1 MALALLWSD
10 APVDDSSA
18 LRLRFDIGHNRYYA
32 WQIGDEERINTNGVT
47 RIANIKQRSRL
58 FGPVAESTRGR
69 GVVEIPREFV
79 SKQDRFAQL
88 LSFRTEDGVGPAI
101 SPIVEL
107 DWTTAVRDVD
117 RRLPNEDLPP
127 PALFAAHVPLP
138 PGEGKRVREL
148 GQGNTLALSLTP
160 ARSRWEREVIG
171 GLSMNVAQ
179 TYSSSTRTP
188 PVDAVPLRWRERDL
202 SQGMFFQGLLAAL
215 PSILPSLAPMIGN
228 VLTSAAP
235 AIGQIVGGLLPGLP
249 GMGGGGAAAGAG
261 AGAGGNPQ
269 LAQLIE
275 QLLRGLGQ
283 SARET
288 LTTDTINRI
297 SAAVGGSTA
306 GAAPAAAHSMA
317 LGSLG
322 TRVARRIPTAYARS
336 RAASVRARRNPVR
349 AMQYAQAQDYSQAM
363 IAPALL
369 AALPALMPL
378 LQQVLSPQNIQTVV
392 DAPQKMTGQLING
405 ILDFAKLGMQATE
418 AEREHLRKLNP
429 GVDNPALD
437 QLLMS
442 MSQGLAAAQRLNYRR
457 VASVKLSF
465 DNAQSQVL
473 FGRSRVLYRKDQ
485 ALQFPM
491 SVNTPQTMTNARLVI
506 QIKHPDSLAIL
517 IEDGEDVGEL
527 SSGPIP
533 LVPRIDESQIA
544 RLEPNQDYIVV
555 ATLLWKNK
563 KKQQVGTSMQQ
574 RITLIGEY
582 SFDRVEESGEPV
594 AVSDFEQY
602 RDLWHKVWE
611 GSFGT
616 GAHAARLDCRYYLVL
631 NPKRTNNARLDT
643 HVESDGEDK
652 LGGKLKAGMEYSPYV
667 LNHLLTRLAPN
678 TTQLS
683 DAKLEALSGSD
694 FVERFNQAAQF
705 SGKLKGRKGERG
717 ALWVYP
723 EFKIQTLVLT
733 RAEDVDENGNVRG
746 LNETRVKFPM
756 PVMMHFVGVKGA

>member
-1 MALALLWSD
+1 MALALLWAEASG
-10 APVDDSSA
+10 DDPSA

-32 WQIGDEERINTNGVT
+32 WQVGDEERISTHGIT
-47 RIANIKQRSRL
+47 RIANVKQRSRVL
-58 FGPVAESTRGR
+58 GPLPDSARGR
-69 GVVEIPREFV
+69 GYLEIPGELI

-88 LSFRTEDGVGPAI
+88 LSFGAEDGVGPAI

-107 DWTTAVRDVD
+107 DWVAIPRGVERTSLT
-117 RRLPNEDLPP
+117 EDLPP
-127 PALFAAHVPLP
+127 PALFETARGALRP
-138 PGEGKRVREL
+138 PAEMAS
-148 GQGNTLALSLTP
+148 ALSTLY
-160 ARSRWEREVIG
+160 G
-171 GLSMNVAQ
+171 GCTMTLAQ
-179 TYSSSTRTP
+179 TYSSTPRRTQ
-188 PVDAVPLRWRERDL
+188 PVDAAPLRWRERDL

-215 PSILPSLAPMIGN
+215 PSLLPSLAPMIGN

-235 AIGQIVGGLLPGLP
+235 GLGQIVGGLLPGL
-249 GMGGGGAAAGAG
+249 GGAVAGGGTAGGAA
-261 AGAGGNPQ
+261 GNPQ

-288 LTTDTINRI
+288 LTPETINRI
-297 SAAVGGSTA
+297 TAAVGGSAATA
-306 GAAPAAAHSMA
+306 PTVTAQSMD

-322 TRVARRIPTAYARS
+322 ARVARRTPMAYSRS
-336 RAASVRARRNPVR
+336 HSASVRVRRNPRV
-349 AMQYAQAQDYSQAM
+349 MQYVQAQDYSQAM

-392 DAPQKMTGQLING
+392 DAPQKMTGQVING

-429 GVDNPALD
+429 GVDNPALN

-491 SVNTPQTMTNARLVI
+491 SVNTPQTITQARLVV
-506 QIKHPDSLAIL
+506 QIKHPDTLAVL
-517 IEDGEDVGEL
+517 VEDGEDVGEL

-533 LVPRIDESQIA
+533 LVPRIDEAQVA
-544 RLEPNQDYIVV
+544 RLEPNQDYIVI

-563 KKQQVGTSMQQ
+563 KNQQVGTSMQQ
-574 RITLIGEY
+574 RITVIGEY
-582 SFDRVEESGEPV
+582 SFDRVEESGEPI
-594 AVSDFEQY
+594 AASDFEQY
-602 RDLWHKVWE
+602 RDLWHKVWQ
-611 GSFGT
+611 GDFGT
-616 GAHAARLDCRYYLVL
+616 GARSARLDCRYYLVL

-643 HVESDGEDK
+643 QVESDGSGG

-678 TTQLS
+678 TTPLS
-683 DAKLEALSGSD
+683 DAELEALSGSD

-705 SGKLKGRKGERG
+705 SGKLKGRRGERG

-733 RAEDVDENGNVRG
+733 RAEDVDENGNVRT
-746 LNETRVKFPM
+746 LNETRVRYPM
-756 PVMMHFVGVKGA
+756 PVLMHFVGVKGA

>member
-1 MALALLWSD
+1 MSMA
-10 APVDDSSA
+10 
-18 LRLRFDIGHNRYYA
+18 Y
-32 WQIGDEERINTNGVT
+32 
-47 RIANIKQRSRL
+47 
-58 FGPVAESTRGR
+58 
-69 GVVEIPREFV
+69 
-79 SKQDRFAQL
+79 
-88 LSFRTEDGVGPAI
+88 
-101 SPIVEL
+101 
-107 DWTTAVRDVD
+107 
-117 RRLPNEDLPP
+117 
-127 PALFAAHVPLP
+127 
-138 PGEGKRVREL
+138 
-148 GQGNTLALSLTP
+148 
-160 ARSRWEREVIG
+160 
-171 GLSMNVAQ
+171 
-179 TYSSSTRTP
+179 TYSSTPARTP

-202 SQGMFFQGLLAAL
+202 SQGMFLEGLWAAL
-215 PSILPSLAPMIGN
+215 PSLLPNLAPMIGN

-235 AIGQIVGGLLPGLP
+235 ALGQIAGGLLPGLP
-249 GMGGGGAAAGAG
+249 GMGGAPAAGGAAGGSA
-261 AGAGGNPQ
+261 GNPQ

-275 QLLRGLGQ
+275 QILRGLGS

-288 LTTDTINRI
+288 LTPDTINKI
-297 SAAVGGSTA
+297 TAAIGGTSTSTQ
-306 GAAPAAAHSMA
+306 PAAKSMA
-317 LGSLG
+317 FGSLG
-322 TRVARRIPTAYARS
+322 ARVAQRTPVAYARS
-336 RAASVRARRNPVR
+336 RAASVRAQRSPR
-349 AMQYAQAQDYSQAM
+349 AARYVQAQEYSQAM

-392 DAPQKMTGQLING
+392 DAPQKMTGQIING

-429 GVDNPALD
+429 GVDDPALN

-465 DNAQSQVL
+465 DDAQSQVL

-491 SVNTPQTMTNARLVI
+491 SVNTPQTITKARLVL
-506 QIKHPDSLAIL
+506 QIKHPDTLAVL
-517 IEDGEDVGEL
+517 VEDGEDVGDL

-533 LVPRIDESQIA
+533 MVPRIDETQVA
-544 RLEPNQDYIVV
+544 RLAPNQDYIVV
-555 ATLLWKNK
+555 ASLLWKNK
-563 KKQQVGTSMQQ
+563 KNQQVGTSMQQ
-574 RITLIGEY
+574 RITVIGEY

-594 AVSDFEQY
+594 AASDFEQY

-611 GSFGT
+611 GDFGT
-616 GAHAARLDCRYYLVL
+616 GAHSARLDCRYYLVL

-643 HVESDGEDK
+643 HVETGDDGG

-678 TTQLS
+678 STPLS
-683 DAKLEALSGSD
+683 DAELEALSGSD

-705 SGKLKGRKGERG
+705 SGKLKGRRGERG

-733 RAEDVDENGNVRG
+733 RAEDVDEHGNVRT
-746 LNETRVKFPM
+746 LNETRVRFPM
-756 PVMMHFVGVKGA
+756 PVLLHFVGVKGA

>member
-1 MALALLWSD
+1 MALALLWAESPGD
-10 APVDDSSA
+10 GQST
-18 LRLRFDIGHNRYYA
+18 LRMRFDIGHNRYYA
-32 WQIGDEERINTNGVT
+32 WQVGDEEQVSTNGIA
-47 RIANIKQRSRL
+47 RIGNVKQRSRV
-58 FGPVAESTRGR
+58 FGPLPESARGR
-69 GVVEIPREFV
+69 GVVEIPGELI

-107 DWTTAVRDVD
+107 DWTSARRDAGRVS
-117 RRLPNEDLPP
+117 PIEELPP
-127 PALFAAHVPLP
+127 PALFESANKVNP
-138 PGEGKRVREL
+138 
-148 GQGNTLALSLTP
+148 LSL
-160 ARSRWEREVIG
+160 REWEQSRGERATSFGGQRTLDG
-171 GLSMNVAQ
+171 GLAMTMAH
-179 TYSSSTRTP
+179 TYSNARAM
-188 PVDAVPLRWRERDL
+188 PVDAAPLRWRERDL
-202 SQGMFFQGLLAAL
+202 SQGMFLQGLLAAL
-215 PSILPSLAPMIGN
+215 PSLLPNLAPMIGN
-228 VLTSAAP
+228 VLTSTAP
-235 AIGQIVGGLLPGLP
+235 AIGNIVGGLLPGLP
-249 GMGGGGAAAGAG
+249 GMGGAAGGGAAGAG
-261 AGAGGNPQ
+261 AAAGGNPQ

-275 QLLRGLGQ
+275 QLLKGLGQ

-288 LTTDTINRI
+288 LTPDTINKI
-297 SAAVGGSTA
+297 TAAVSGAGA
-306 GAAPAAAHSMA
+306 GAAPAAAKSMA

-322 TRVARRIPTAYARS
+322 VRVARRTPTAYARS
-336 RAASVRARRNPVR
+336 RAANVRARRSPAS

-392 DAPQKMTGQLING
+392 DAPQKMTGQVING

-429 GVDNPALD
+429 GVDDPALN

-457 VASVKLSF
+457 VSSVKLSF

-485 ALQFPM
+485 ALQFPL
-491 SVNTPQTMTNARLVI
+491 SVNTPQTITKARVVL
-506 QIKHPDSLAIL
+506 QIKHPDTLAVL

-555 ATLLWKNK
+555 ATLMWKTK
-563 KKQQVGTSMQQ
+563 KGTQVGTSMQQ

-582 SFDRVEESGEPV
+582 SFDRVEESGEPI
-594 AVSDFEQY
+594 AASDFEQY

-611 GSFGT
+611 GDFGGA
-616 GAHAARLDCRYYLVL
+616 GAHSARLDCRYYLVL
-631 NPKRTNNARLDT
+631 NAKRTNNARLDT
-643 HVESDGEDK
+643 HVESGGDDK

-667 LNHLLTRLAPN
+667 LNHLLMRLDSNAQ
-678 TTQLS
+678 QLS
-683 DAKLEALSGSD
+683 DAELEALSGGD

-733 RAEDVDENGNVRG
+733 RAEEVDENGNVRA